1 MTIYYVY
8 QLVDPITNLPFY
20 IGKGKN
26 TRANTH
32 LWGTSKSNNPRK
44 DKKILEIRAAG
55 YEPIIQYLYENLTQD
70 DAYLKEEQLIAQ
82 FGRIDFDENGI
93 LVNIKKD
100 AKPPSQKG
108 KKRIFTDEHRKKL
121 SDSLKGKSK
130 NVAPWNK
137 GLTKDTDSRVAMSAT
152 TRSNTGNFHQLGIKH
167 SPERIEK
174 VKTKLVGR
182 KMSDEQKL
190 KMSVAKKGKTWE
202 EIYGIAGAKSR
213 RQGKIIKK

>member
-1 MTIYYVY
+1 
-8 QLVDPITNLPFY
+8 
-20 IGKGKN
+20 
-26 TRANTH
+26 
-32 LWGTSKSNNPRK
+32 
-44 DKKILEIRAAG
+44 
-55 YEPIIQYLYENLTQD
+55 
-70 DAYLKEEQLIAQ
+70 
-82 FGRIDFDENGI
+82 
-93 LVNIKKD
+93 
-100 AKPPSQKG
+100 
-108 KKRIFTDEHRKKL
+108 
-121 SDSLKGKSK
+121 
-130 NVAPWNK
+130 
-137 GLTKDTDSRVAMSAT
+137 MSAT